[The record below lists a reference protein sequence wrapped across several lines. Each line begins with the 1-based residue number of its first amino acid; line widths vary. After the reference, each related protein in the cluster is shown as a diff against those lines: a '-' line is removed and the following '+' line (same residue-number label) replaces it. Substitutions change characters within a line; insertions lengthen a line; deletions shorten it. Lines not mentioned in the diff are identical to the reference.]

1 MLGSQGPLDPDL
13 IRQRLTDDWA
23 STYGGLLREQTRA
36 ELAGHLDALLAEK
49 LPPIDLDGQLVENA
63 RRTFSRVTLAE
74 RVYSRIRPS
83 ASAQRIPA
91 WTPADALGA
100 SGQRVFV
107 RPSGKKLT
115 DGVPGFFTVEGFHRV
130 LLPSLAPKMREV
142 LGESWVLGKNTV
154 VDLATDPAV
163 RTLETDV
170 VTLYTNEYARVWDAM
185 LADLAIV
192 PLRDLQ
198 NSVQDLYILASPQS
212 PLRDLLTSIAR
223 QLTLSVPPPPGPG
236 IAGAAEAA
244 AGKAAA
250 ALGAVPADP
259 PGLVIDQRYQALRDY
274 VSKAPGA
281 PIDITLKLLN
291 DLQAQLAALATAA
304 QGGTAPA
311 VAVGPD
317 PTQMLRSEAFRQPPP
332 ISGWLQTLAAGR
344 RPFARQRRQ
353 ATSQRR
359 LQRAWRTGRAVQ
371 AGRGRHLSVQSGL
384 AP

>member
-1 MLGSQGPLDPDL
+1 M
-13 IRQRLTDDWA
+13 
-23 STYGGLLREQTRA
+23 LREQTRA

-223 QLTLSVPPPPGPG
+223 QLTLSVPRRRV
-236 IAGAAEAA
+236 
-244 AGKAAA
+244 
-250 ALGAVPADP
+250 LGSPAP
-259 PGLVIDQRYQALRDY
+259 RRPR
-274 VSKAPGA
+274 
-281 PIDITLKLLN
+281 
-291 DLQAQLAALATAA
+291 
-304 QGGTAPA
+304 PA
-311 VAVGPD
+311 
-317 PTQMLRSEAFRQPPP
+317 RRQPL
-332 ISGWLQTLAAGR
+332 SGRCR
-344 RPFARQRRQ
+344 RTRRG
-353 ATSQRR
+353 
-359 LQRAWRTGRAVQ
+359 W
-371 AGRGRHLSVQSGL
+371 
-384 AP
+384 